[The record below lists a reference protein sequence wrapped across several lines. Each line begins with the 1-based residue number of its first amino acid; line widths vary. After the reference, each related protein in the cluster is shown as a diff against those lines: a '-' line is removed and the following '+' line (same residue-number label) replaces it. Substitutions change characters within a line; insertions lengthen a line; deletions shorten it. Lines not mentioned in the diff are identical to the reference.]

1 MLIIYVINFRRNNL
15 YEKIYI
21 FKNLN
26 FQIPIKKIKE
36 YKKIIENSK
45 KDKNQKIKSF
55 GPGDEYMRW
64 LKRNSEYK
72 YQKPAI

>member
-1 MLIIYVINFRRNNL
+1 M
-15 YEKIYI
+15 KKYI
-21 FKNLN
+21 FQNLN

-55 GPGDEYMRW
+55 D
-64 LKRNSEYK
+64 SED
-72 YQKPAI
+72 QCR